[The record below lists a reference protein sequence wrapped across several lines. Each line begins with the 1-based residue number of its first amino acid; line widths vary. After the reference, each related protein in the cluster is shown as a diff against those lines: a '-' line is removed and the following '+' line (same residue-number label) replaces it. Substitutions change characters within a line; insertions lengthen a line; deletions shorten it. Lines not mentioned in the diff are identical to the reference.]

1 MALGSRSNGRSLVAL
16 ALLAA
21 VACTPSDDEPRDDR
35 LRVVASFYPLAEAAR
50 RIGGSCVDVVDLTP
64 PGVEPH
70 DLELSSD
77 ALEAI
82 VTADVVVYLGGGF
95 QPAIEEAVDEAV
107 GIVVDVSQ
115 DQSTLP
121 SPDGTAIDPHLWL
134 DPSRYANIADGIAA
148 GLRAAGAPEGC
159 AVDANAGVFRDELAL
174 LDAEFATGLDGCRDE
189 VFVTAHAAFAY
200 LADAYGLRQE
210 AIAGVDPEAGI
221 GARRMAEIRA
231 LLIREAVSTVFTE
244 ELVAP
249 DVAETLASEVG
260 ARTAVLR
267 TVEAKP
273 AVGDYASAMRE
284 NLRAL
289 RGALGCP

>member
-1 MALGSRSNGRSLVAL
+1 
-16 ALLAA
+16 
-21 VACTPSDDEPRDDR
+21 
-35 LRVVASFYPLAEAAR
+35 
-50 RIGGSCVDVVDLTP
+50 VDLTP

-70 DLELSSD
+70 DLELSPD
-77 ALEAI
+77 ALSAI
-82 VTADVVVYLGGGF
+82 VTADVVVYVGGGF
-95 QPAIEEAVDEAV
+95 QPAVEEAVDEAV
-107 GIVVDVSQ
+107 GTVVDISEG
-115 DQSTLP
+115 QSTLP
-121 SPDGTAIDPHLWL
+121 SADGAAIDPHLWL
-134 DPSRYANIADGIAA
+134 DPSRYADIADGIAT

-159 AVDANAGVFRDELAL
+159 GLDANAGAFRDELAL
-174 LDAEFATGLDGCRDE
+174 LDAEFATGLDGCEADLI
-189 VFVTAHAAFAY
+189 VTSHAAFAY
-200 LADAYGLRQE
+200 LVDAYGLRQE

-273 AVGDYASAMRE
+273 AIGDYASAMRE
-284 NLRAL
+284 NLHAL